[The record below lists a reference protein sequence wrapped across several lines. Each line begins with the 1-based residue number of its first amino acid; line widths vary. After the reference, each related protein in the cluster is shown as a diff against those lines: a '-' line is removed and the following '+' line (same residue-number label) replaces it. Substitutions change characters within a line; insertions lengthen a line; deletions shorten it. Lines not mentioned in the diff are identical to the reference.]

1 MLNEKVSEQKKK
13 RCDKGGPHDKVALTA
28 VTNYKLLPQQPQKT
42 LICLSL
48 FLARKHELR
57 EILGYFNKFY
67 MKNLTQGLFN
77 SFYPGYLNIQ

>member
-1 MLNEKVSEQKKK
+1 MLNEKVSEQE

-48 FLARKHELR
+48 IFFAWNASRGE
-57 EILGYFNKFY
+57 F
-67 MKNLTQGLFN
+67 
-77 SFYPGYLNIQ
+77 